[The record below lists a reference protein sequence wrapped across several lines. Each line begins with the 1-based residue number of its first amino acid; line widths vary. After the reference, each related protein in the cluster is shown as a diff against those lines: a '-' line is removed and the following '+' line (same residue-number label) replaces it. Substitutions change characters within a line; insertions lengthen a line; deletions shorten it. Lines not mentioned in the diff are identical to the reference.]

1 MAAQIEASLS
11 AEIDE
16 LIGSLKENPIFHMSL
31 GSRELFHSNFL
42 AWLGERH
49 LPTLLNGLLND
60 NVSPSKWGTALEA
73 KSVER
78 EKHNIDLLVKFEHS
92 GQEWLLAVEVKVK
105 DILRPTQLSEYDKD
119 IDKVIKD
126 LNIAPENVYKVALTL
141 TVPSGEFH
149 PWKIVTFQEL
159 SERLH
164 SIDSILNR
172 DNEVFLRY
180 YRKFI
185 HDLSRLT
192 ATVAKVSD
200 ASFTELSPFAKN
212 IFPDDEI
219 NKKLEKDLRLHSTF
233 GKLLATRLAHSL
245 TKELTHSD
253 VLEKF
258 HVHYDSSEGY
268 KGDEIF
274 IAASGGFERGNAFT
288 SITVN
293 KWVPNRESGTKEFL
307 SMGIMLQNGEYRL
320 IISHS
325 SFNFKRGRANDEI
338 RRNQMKECAHKVQCL
353 DWLQGE
359 RNLNL
364 HGYAPKYI
372 YTVRPIPRNREDLGS
387 QVIYDLTKALDVVEQ
402 ESQRQGG

>member
-1 MAAQIEASLS
+1 MAAQIEASVS
-11 AEIDE
+11 AEIYE
-16 LIGSLKENPIFHMSL
+16 LIKSLKKNPIFHMSL

-60 NVSPSKWGTALEA
+60 NVSPPKWGAALEA

-78 EKHNIDLLVKFEHS
+78 EKHNIDLLVEFKHS
-92 GQEWLLAVEVKVK
+92 GQECLLAVEVKVK
-105 DILRPTQLSEYDKD
+105 DVLRPTQLSEYDKA
-119 IDKVIKD
+119 IDEVVGKRE
-126 LNIAPENVYKVALTL
+126 IARENVYKVALTL
-141 TVPSGEFH
+141 TEPSGKF
-149 PWKIVTFQEL
+149 PTWQVVNFQEL
-159 SERLH
+159 SKRLL
-164 SIDSILNR
+164 SIDSSLKG

-180 YRKFI
+180 YREFI

-192 ATVAKVSD
+192 ARVAEVSD

-212 IFPDDEI
+212 IFPDLEI
-219 NKKLEKDLRLHSTF
+219 NEKLEKDLRLHSTF

-253 VLEKF
+253 VLEKL
-258 HVHYDSSEGY
+258 HVHYDSSESY
-268 KGDEIF
+268 KGDGIF

-288 SITVN
+288 SISVN
-293 KWVPNRESGTKEFL
+293 KWVPNRESGANDIL
-307 SMGIMLQNGEYRL
+307 STGIMLQNGEYRL

-325 SFNFKRGRANDEI
+325 SFNFKRGRANDEL
-338 RRNQMKECAHKVQCL
+338 RRNQMYECANKVQCL

-359 RNLNL
+359 KNLNL

-372 YTVRPIPRNREDLGS
+372 YTVRPIPRNREDLGR
-387 QVIYDLTKALDVVEQ
+387 QVICDLTKALHVVEQ
-402 ESQRQGG
+402 ESQRLSG